1 MNSTVPE
8 AVFGEDDDNSGTDL
22 VDLED
27 EFQLEQELERLTRKL
42 QKFSGQEKW
51 VKIGKNKFP
60 YTDKDPIFLLNGPNQ
75 KQVRTGACVSCIDHT
90 FDNDSGIKF
99 CQFCGH
105 NNCKDCLYKE
115 RMYPRG
121 RINAEGQKPRGQI
134 CKLCDR
140 KFLIKEIQLN
150 TAMATVS
157 SRKKANQ
164 LEAQLEE
171 AKKDIV
177 LNVNSRDQDRFRNK
191 KTIETIEREIE
202 DQ

>member
-1 MNSTVPE
+1 
-8 AVFGEDDDNSGTDL
+8 
-22 VDLED
+22 
-27 EFQLEQELERLTRKL
+27 
-42 QKFSGQEKW
+42 
-51 VKIGKNKFP
+51 
-60 YTDKDPIFLLNGPNQ
+60 
-75 KQVRTGACVSCIDHT
+75 
-90 FDNDSGIKF
+90 
-99 CQFCGH
+99 
-105 NNCKDCLYKE
+105 
-115 RMYPRG
+115 MYPRG

-150 TAMATVS
+150 TAMMTVS

-164 LEAQLEE
+164 LETTLEE